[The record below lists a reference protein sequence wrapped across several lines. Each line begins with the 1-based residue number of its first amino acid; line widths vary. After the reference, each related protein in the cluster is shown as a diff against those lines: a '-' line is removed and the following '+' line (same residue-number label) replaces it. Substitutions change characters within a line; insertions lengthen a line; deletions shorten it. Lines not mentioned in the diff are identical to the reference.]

1 MPRRLHKTMIDYLVI
16 AVSPALIMAL
26 VGSLV
31 FFLIEVFYQGNFQGR
46 LQYIFALFVIGAVL
60 IARISIE
67 DGRERAAFFA
77 LPLGIAVLLAINK
90 FVVFQGSLLDPLT
103 SLINLCLIALIWWA
117 ADKLTW
123 DCTLIDEQEE
133 DSGEG
138 LLETVGLDSPGK
150 AALQKEIAPASEP
163 EATTSP
169 EERNNKSLKTSVL
182 ENSGATAGLS
192 SSAGDIS
199 RKSTAGQASSGTL
212 FRQVW
217 ERFVERRR
225 RPHAPGVWVVYFSL
239 AAVALF
245 GLGQLFIPSGD
256 MAARRRAFQLLFV
269 YTASGLCLLVTTSF
283 LGLRRYLRQRRMEMP
298 TAMVNLWLILGV
310 GLIAGVMLAMMLI
323 PRPNAEYA
331 ISEPPF
337 RIGSPDQKSSR
348 FGMGSDEVEED
359 KDWAR
364 GKPSDEPSGRTVD
377 SSSDEGKTQS
387 ADEGQSEKQ
396 QSDNAQ
402 QGKDGNDSSEAKSQ
416 RKNEEDKP
424 ESKNDD
430 QSASERSAKSETESS
445 KSEKSKSA
453 DSSQSKRDSGQNT
466 PASPPRSWTPPKFN
480 GEYIANIVKW
490 IIYGVLIAAIGYAVW
505 KNRAQLAEAW
515 RDFWR
520 RLLEF
525 WHGLFGGRADRDDST
540 RENAVID
547 EARRRFSD
555 FSNPFATGA
564 ADAWPPEELVRY
576 TFEALEVWS
585 ASEASRASQNKRR
598 TSSHAGWWRMFRLW
612 KPTPGCW
619 PIYIARRPTPTT
631 SCHRRA

>member
-1 MPRRLHKTMIDYLVI
+1 MPRRLHKTLIDYLVI

-31 FFLIEVFYQGNFQGR
+31 FFLIEVFYRGNFQGR

-67 DGRERAAFFA
+67 DGRERAALFA

-103 SLINLCLIALIWWA
+103 SLINLGLIALIWWS

-123 DCTLIDEQEE
+123 DCTLIDEEEE

-150 AALQKEIAPASEP
+150 AALQKEIAPASEQ
-163 EATTSP
+163 EATTSSD
-169 EERNNKSLKTSVL
+169 ERAKSWWV
-182 ENSGATAGLS
+182 
-192 SSAGDIS
+192 
-199 RKSTAGQASSGTL
+199 
-212 FRQVW
+212 
-217 ERFVERRR
+217 RFVERRR

-245 GLGQLFIPSGD
+245 GIGQLFIPSGD

-310 GLIAGVMLAMMLI
+310 GLIAGVMLATMLI

-331 ISEPPF
+331 VSEPPF

-348 FGMGSDEVEED
+348 HGMGPDEVEED

-364 GKPSDEPSGRTVD
+364 GKPSDEPSDRTVD
-377 SSSDEGKTQS
+377 SSSDEQKTQS
-387 ADEGQSEKQ
+387 AGEGQSEKR
-396 QSDNAQ
+396 QSDKAQ
-402 QGKDGNDSSEAKSQ
+402 QGKDGGESSDSKSQ
-416 RKNEEDKP
+416 RKNEEGKP
-424 ESKNDD
+424 ESDKDN
-430 QSASERSAKSETESS
+430 QSASERSAESETEASD
-445 KSEKSKSA
+445 SEKSKSA
-453 DSSQSKRDSGQNT
+453 DSSQSKRDSGQN
-466 PASPPRSWTPPKFN
+466 PPSRPPRSWTPPKFN
-480 GEYIANIVKW
+480 GEFIANILKW
-490 IIYGVLIAAIGYAVW
+490 IIYGVLLAAIAYAVW
-505 KNRAQLAEAW
+505 KNRTQLAEAW

-520 RLLEF
+520 RLLDF
-525 WHGLFGGRADRDDST
+525 WHGLFGGRADRSGST
-540 RENAVID
+540 AESELAASEVQ
-547 EARRRFSD
+547 RRFSD
-555 FSNPFATGA
+555 YFNPFSTA
-564 ADAWPPEELVRY
+564 AAGEWPPVELVRY
-576 TFEALEVWS
+576 TFEALEAWAVEHGCPRLS
-585 ASEASRASQNKRR
+585 EQTPLEFTNRLATNLPASSDDLRLLAELYCQAAYTENELPPTGLSRLS
-598 TSSHAGWWRMFRLW
+598 RLW
-612 KPTPGCW
+612 SNLG
-619 PIYIARRPTPTT
+619 AGGQN
-631 SCHRRA
+631 RATNVYRESGS